1 MDAFPDI
8 DNISSLDSRGQ
19 IFFPWHE
26 RKLKKFEKKLRF
38 IFWIPHKKGIV
49 TSFFPF
55 FFYFFNFPL
64 TKQSIQESKIWR
76 EREMV
81 RLTTGATTKSKAAD
95 DDRLNDKSWGM
106 SSWNSVS
113 TPQNLE
119 SLLSPNL
126 SPSTILPL
134 RQVTQKQSSG
144 KRKTE
149 NKKQLT
155 KNGSLSRAR
164 GFGRVFALSWASGG
178 VYICNKFRV
187 RVLGRLPID
196 HCPQWVRVKSG
207 WYWTRLKLSGTRIPR
222 NLGATRVCWC
232 HQGSDEFE
240 QIFSIIAFEIWLS
253 FLNLN
258 SICVSLKPRFKQFKS
273 DSNLIFL

>member
-155 KNGSLSRAR
+155 KNGSLSRLEVLV
-164 GFGRVFALSWASGG
+164 GFLHWAGRVAGFIYA
-178 VYICNKFRV
+178 
-187 RVLGRLPID
+187 
-196 HCPQWVRVKSG
+196 
-207 WYWTRLKLSGTRIPR
+207 T
-222 NLGATRVCWC
+222 NLGL
-232 HQGSDEFE
+232 GF
-240 QIFSIIAFEIWLS
+240 
-253 FLNLN
+253 
-258 SICVSLKPRFKQFKS
+258 
-273 DSNLIFL
+273 